1 MANFDVA
8 MAHKLH
14 AMRMVAK
21 HLGMFSRGG
30 RSALHLATPELLDEC
45 VVGAI
50 IGLTQPNRSWWQQA
64 ACAAILDFAMPG
76 WRAKARSEILG
87 RVVERESTEVRHWR
101 KAVLDRDGHAC
112 TRCGSTDRLEA
123 HHLVRWADCPEARV
137 VVENGVTLCHECHT
151 DEHRKG

>member
-1 MANFDVA
+1 MANFDAA

-21 HLGMFSRGG
+21 HLGMLG
-30 RSALHLATPELLDEC
+30 RTRQSAALSADPDLLNEC
-45 VVGAI
+45 VIAAI
-50 IGLTQPNRSWWQQA
+50 AGLAQPGRLWWQQA

-76 WRAKARSEILG
+76 WRSKARPEVLG

-101 KAVLDRDGHAC
+101 KAVLERDGYAC

-137 VVENGVTLCHECHT
+137 VVENGVTLCCECHK